1 MYFGDGLATTL
12 AAGFG
17 GGAFVFEELVEWDLE
32 GGGGE
37 GCLFGDGEAAA
48 CRLDVDCKTSN
59 RIDTDTRSVVTN
71 TKHKLMRET
80 VKQM

>member
-1 MYFGDGLATTL
+1 MATTL

-17 GGAFVFEELVEWDLE
+17 GGAFVFEELAVWDLE

-59 RIDTDTRSVVTN
+59 RIDTGTRSVEVN
-71 TKHKLMRET
+71 TKHKLLHET
-80 VKQM
+80 VKQT

>member
-1 MYFGDGLATTL
+1 MATTL

-17 GGAFVFEELVEWDLE
+17 GGAFVFEELAAWDLE

-48 CRLDVDCKTSN
+48 CRLDVDCKTSK
-59 RIDTDTRSVVTN
+59 RIDTGTRSVEVN
-71 TKHKLMRET
+71 TKHKLMHET
-80 VKQM
+80 VKQT